1 MGLEESCQIGMA
13 PATHCGCDTLFTSRG
28 FPHHNYPVKR
38 HSIMSQFLLRNTVL
52 ASAIIFSING
62 CSDPSESSPGQSV
75 APQSQQQATPV
86 ASLAAVDSIDSAGAD
101 WPHGFMAAVANP
113 YATDAAAEILA
124 RGGHAVDAAIA
135 AHTVLGLVEPESSGL
150 GGGGF
155 MVVYSNA
162 EKRVRFYDGRE
173 TAPAGAT
180 IDMFMDAGK
189 ELGFFDAKE
198 SGHAVGVPGAVALY
212 KLAHD
217 SHGRLPWAEV
227 FQPAIRLAN
236 EGFVVSEKMANFL
249 PGIRQMSALDEYPGS
264 AEYFYPGGEPL
275 QAGDLLRNPEY
286 AATLQRIAEE
296 GPQAFYS
303 GEIAEAI
310 VASAQAEPNG
320 GSLTLEDVAAYEAVE
335 REAVCGDWRV
345 YQICS
350 AAPPSSGAMQI
361 MVATMYD
368 TLVDADGDL
377 MDKVTAFVDAQRLAY
392 ADRDYY
398 FGDPDRVDVPLT
410 ELLDPRYLQNRAENP
425 TPPAGEPQHGD
436 PTAVLGGSVA
446 RWSVDTTMEPAG
458 TTHYS
463 IVDNEG
469 NAVSVTMT
477 VESIFGSA
485 RWAAGFVLN
494 NQLMDFSR
502 YYDPD
507 APESANAVRP
517 GARPR
522 SSMSPTIML
531 DRNNDLFMVTGSPG
545 GNSIPAYT
553 AKTILGIVDWG
564 LTVQEAVDFPN
575 IIARGELV
583 RVETGVSPGAE
594 VAAHLEAAGYNVD
607 EREGENSGLH
617 VILVQ
622 DDGMIG
628 AADPR
633 REGTVLTT
641 TPQDR

>member
-1 MGLEESCQIGMA
+1 
-13 PATHCGCDTLFTSRG
+13 
-28 FPHHNYPVKR
+28 
-38 HSIMSQFLLRNTVL
+38 MSKHLVRNTVL
-52 ASAIIFSING
+52 ATVTIAFISACSESPDSNPAQSAI
-62 CSDPSESSPGQSV
+62 PQVQQQTTSV
-75 APQSQQQATPV
+75 AAV
-86 ASLAAVDSIDSAGAD
+86 AAAGPGDTSGTA

-135 AHTVLGLVEPESSGL
+135 AHTILGLVEPESSGL

-173 TAPAGAT
+173 TAPAGAR
-180 IDMFMDAGK
+180 IDMFMEGG
-189 ELGFFDAKE
+189 EMLSFFDAKE

-217 SHGRLPWAEV
+217 KHGRLPWAEL

-275 QAGDLLRNPEY
+275 KAGDFLRNPEY

-296 GPQAFYS
+296 GPEAFYS

-320 GSLTLEDVAAYEAVE
+320 GSLTLDDVAAYEAVE
-335 REAVCGDWRV
+335 RDAICGDWRV

-361 MVATMYD
+361 MVANMYD
-368 TLVDADGDL
+368 SLVDTDADL

-410 ELLDPRYLQNRAENP
+410 ELLDPRYLQYRAENP
-425 TPPAGEPQHGD
+425 TAPAAEPQHGD
-436 PTAVLGGSVA
+436 PAAVLGGSVA
-446 RWSVDTTMEPAG
+446 HWSVDTTLEPAG

-463 IVDNEG
+463 IVDSEG

-477 VESIFGSA
+477 VESVFGSA

-494 NQLMDFSR
+494 NQLTDFSR

-531 DRNNDLFMVTGSPG
+531 DRNNELFMVTGSPG

-564 LTVQEAVDFPN
+564 LSVQEAVDFPN
-575 IIARGELV
+575 IIARGEVV
-583 RVETGVSPGAE
+583 RVETGVAPGAD
-594 VAAHLEAAGYNVD
+594 VAAHLEAAGYNVE

>member
-1 MGLEESCQIGMA
+1 
-13 PATHCGCDTLFTSRG
+13 
-28 FPHHNYPVKR
+28 
-38 HSIMSQFLLRNTVL
+38 MSKHLVRNTVL
-52 ASAIIFSING
+52 ATVTIAFISA
-62 CSDPSESSPGQSV
+62 CSESPDSNPAQSATHQV
-75 APQSQQQATPV
+75 QQQATPV
-86 ASLAAVDSIDSAGAD
+86 AAVAAAGPGD
-101 WPHGFMAAVANP
+101 RSGTVWPHGFMAAVANP

-135 AHTVLGLVEPESSGL
+135 AHTILGLVEPESSGL

-173 TAPAGAT
+173 TAPAGAR
-180 IDMFMDAGK
+180 IDMFMKGG
-189 ELGFFDAKE
+189 EMLGFFDAKE

-217 SHGRLPWAEV
+217 KHGRLPWAEV

-275 QAGDLLRNPEY
+275 KAGDFLRNPEY

-296 GPQAFYS
+296 GPEAFYS

-320 GSLTLEDVAAYEAVE
+320 GSLTLDDVAAYEAVE
-335 REAVCGDWRV
+335 RDAICGDWRI

-361 MVATMYD
+361 MVANMYD
-368 TLVDADGDL
+368 SLVDTDADL

-410 ELLDPRYLQNRAENP
+410 ELLDPRYLQYRAENP
-425 TPPAGEPQHGD
+425 TAPAAEPQHGD
-436 PTAVLGGSVA
+436 PAAVLGGSVA
-446 RWSVDTTMEPAG
+446 HWSVDTTLEPAG

-463 IVDNEG
+463 IVDSEG

-477 VESIFGSA
+477 VESVFGSA

-494 NQLMDFSR
+494 NQLTDFSR

-531 DRNNDLFMVTGSPG
+531 DRNNELFMVTGSPG

-553 AKTILGIVDWG
+553 AKAILGIVDWG
-564 LTVQEAVDFPN
+564 LSVQEAVDFPN
-575 IIARGELV
+575 IIARGEAV
-583 RVETGVSPGAE
+583 RVETGVAPGAD
-594 VAAHLEAAGYNVD
+594 VAAHLEAAGYNVE

>member
-1 MGLEESCQIGMA
+1 MLGSLVAC
-13 PATHCGCDTLFTSRG
+13 
-28 FPHHNYPVKR
+28 
-38 HSIMSQFLLRNTVL
+38 
-52 ASAIIFSING
+52 
-62 CSDPSESSPGQSV
+62 SESSDSGTNQSESV
-75 APQSQQQATPV
+75 TQSSPQTTAPAGVTQA
-86 ASLAAVDSIDSAGAD
+86 SDAANSEGS
-101 WPHGFMAAVANP
+101 WTHGFMAAVANP
-113 YATDAAAEILA
+113 YATNAAAEILA
-124 RGGHAVDAAIA
+124 KGGHAVDAAIA

-155 MVVYSNA
+155 MVVYTGE

-173 TAPAGAT
+173 TAPMGAT
-180 IDMFMDAGK
+180 ADMFMADG
-189 ELGFFDAKE
+189 EVMGYFDAKE
-198 SGHAVGVPGAVALY
+198 SGRAVGVPGAIALY

-217 SHGRLPWAEV
+217 SHGKLPWAEV

-236 EGFVVSEKMANFL
+236 EGFVVTAKMANFL
-249 PGIRQMSALDEYPGS
+249 SAFQQMSALDEYPGS

-275 QAGDLLRNPEY
+275 QAGDFLRNPEY
-286 AATLQRIAEE
+286 ANTLQTVAEQ
-296 GPQAFYS
+296 GPEAFYN
-303 GEIAEAI
+303 GEIAEQI
-310 VASAQAEPNG
+310 VASAQAAPNS
-320 GSLTLEDVAAYEAVE
+320 GSLTMEDMAAYQAIE
-335 REAVCGDWRV
+335 RDAICGPWRA

-350 AAPPSSGAMQI
+350 ASPPSSGAMQI
-361 MVATMYD
+361 MVANMYD
-368 TLVDADGDL
+368 DLVADDATR
-377 MDKVTAFVDAQRLAY
+377 MEQVAAFVDAQRLAY

-398 FGDPDRVDVPLT
+398 FGDPDRVDVPLQQ
-410 ELLDPRYLQNRAENP
+410 LLNPEYLEHRAANP
-425 TPPAGEPQHGD
+425 IEPGATPTHGD
-436 PTAVLGGSVA
+436 PGEVLDGNSVA
-446 RWSVDTTMEPAG
+446 LWSVDSTQEPAG

-494 NQLMDFSR
+494 NQLTDFAR

-507 APESANAVRP
+507 EPEAANAVRP

-531 DRNNDLFMVTGSPG
+531 DSNNDLFMVTGSPG

-564 LTVQEAVDFPN
+564 MTVQEAVDFPN
-575 IIARGELV
+575 IIARGEQV
-583 RVETGVSPGAE
+583 RVETGMEPGSE
-594 VAAHLEAAGYNVD
+594 VAEYLQNAGYNVQ
-607 EREGENSGLH
+607 ESQGENSGLH
-617 VILVQ
+617 VILVE
-622 DDGMIG
+622 DTGMIG

>member
-1 MGLEESCQIGMA
+1 
-13 PATHCGCDTLFTSRG
+13 
-28 FPHHNYPVKR
+28 
-38 HSIMSQFLLRNTVL
+38 MSKHLVRNTVL
-52 ASAIIFSING
+52 ATVTIAFISA
-62 CSDPSESSPGQSV
+62 CSESPDSNPAQS
-75 APQSQQQATPV
+75 ATPQMQQQATPV
-86 ASLAAVDSIDSAGAD
+86 AAVAAAGSGDTSGTA

-124 RGGHAVDAAIA
+124 KGGHAVDAAIA
-135 AHTVLGLVEPESSGL
+135 AHTILGLVEPESSGL

-173 TAPAGAT
+173 TAPAGAR
-180 IDMFMDAGK
+180 IDMFMEGG
-189 ELGFFDAKE
+189 EMLGFFDAKE

-217 SHGRLPWAEV
+217 KHGRLPWAEV

-275 QAGDLLRNPEY
+275 KAGDFLRNPEY

-296 GPQAFYS
+296 GPEAFYS

-320 GSLTLEDVAAYEAVE
+320 GSLTLDDVAAYEAVE
-335 REAVCGDWRV
+335 RDAICGDWRV

-361 MVATMYD
+361 MVANMYD
-368 TLVDADGDL
+368 SLVDTDADL

-410 ELLDPRYLQNRAENP
+410 ELLDPRYLQYRAENP
-425 TPPAGEPQHGD
+425 TAPAAEPQHGD
-436 PTAVLGGSVA
+436 PAAVLGGSVA
-446 RWSVDTTMEPAG
+446 HWSVDTTLEPAG

-463 IVDNEG
+463 IVDSEG

-477 VESIFGSA
+477 VESVFGSA

-494 NQLMDFSR
+494 NQLTDFSR

-531 DRNNDLFMVTGSPG
+531 DQNSELFMVTGSPG

-564 LTVQEAVDFPN
+564 LSVQEAVDFPN
-575 IIARGELV
+575 VIARGEAV
-583 RVETGVSPGAE
+583 RVETGVAPGAD
-594 VAAHLEAAGYNVD
+594 VAAHLEAAGYNVE

>member
-1 MGLEESCQIGMA
+1 
-13 PATHCGCDTLFTSRG
+13 
-28 FPHHNYPVKR
+28 
-38 HSIMSQFLLRNTVL
+38 MSKHLVPNTVL
-52 ASAIIFSING
+52 ATVTIAFISA
-62 CSDPSESSPGQSV
+62 CSESPDSNPAQSTT
-75 APQSQQQATPV
+75 PQVQQQATPV
-86 ASLAAVDSIDSAGAD
+86 AAVAAAGPGDTSGTA

-135 AHTVLGLVEPESSGL
+135 AHTILGLVEPESSGL

-173 TAPAGAT
+173 NAPAGAR
-180 IDMFMDAGK
+180 IDMFMEDG
-189 ELGFFDAKE
+189 EMLGFFDAKE

-217 SHGRLPWAEV
+217 KHGRLPWAEV

-275 QAGDLLRNPEY
+275 KAGDFLRNPEY

-296 GPQAFYS
+296 GQEAFYS

-320 GSLTLEDVAAYEAVE
+320 GSLTLDDVAAYEAVE
-335 REAVCGDWRV
+335 RDAICGYWRV

-361 MVATMYD
+361 MVANMYD
-368 TLVDADGDL
+368 SLVDTDADL

-398 FGDPDRVDVPLT
+398 FGDPDRLDVPLM
-410 ELLDPRYLQNRAENP
+410 ELLDPRYLQYRAENP
-425 TPPAGEPQHGD
+425 TAPSAEPQHGD
-436 PTAVLGGSVA
+436 PAAVLGGSVA
-446 RWSVDTTMEPAG
+446 HWSADTTLEPAG

-477 VESIFGSA
+477 VESVFGSA

-494 NQLMDFSR
+494 NQLTDFSR

-531 DRNNDLFMVTGSPG
+531 DRNNELFMVTGSPG

-564 LTVQEAVDFPN
+564 LSVQEAVNFPN
-575 IIARGELV
+575 IIARGEVV
-583 RVETGVSPGAE
+583 RVETGVAPGAD
-594 VAAHLEAAGYNVD
+594 VAAHLEAAGYNVE